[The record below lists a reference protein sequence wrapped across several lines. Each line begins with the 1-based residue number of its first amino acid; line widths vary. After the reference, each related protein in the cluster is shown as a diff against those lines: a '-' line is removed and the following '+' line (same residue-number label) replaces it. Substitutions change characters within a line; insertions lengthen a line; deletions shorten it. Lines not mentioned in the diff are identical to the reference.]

1 MPKEKQIP
9 NPPKG
14 GGFGMT
20 RVGLAR
26 RFGMMA
32 LGARSGM
39 KKRQEA
45 GLEVLAVHRQRAR
58 I

>member
-1 MPKEKQIP
+1 MPKKKQIP
-9 NPPKG
+9 NPPKS

-26 RFGMMA
+26 RFGMVA

-45 GLEVLAVHRQRAR
+45 GLEVPALQAKHGQD
-58 I
+58 